1 MLNIKPTNK
10 SSSNRGHNYVGDQN
24 SNGLASATTSLRPK
38 LEQDARGQF
47 PISLPTNRKITYET
61 AATRSTPIISSGLL
75 AAGGNANLHQPGQT
89 LGGQRLNEQDDDFTI
104 VTTQEFDE
112 DNFDL
117 RLCKAEG
124 SMRSTDDSLHPPE
137 VQQTLGRVEYN
148 MQSEILI
155 KPKRLYL
162 PAEIPSGPKLRP
174 KKPIDGLMNIEET
187 LVSPDA
193 VYSTPPKKSKA
204 PIFFGKPRED
214 GELTNQRQ
222 QVAEGD
228 ASQAKGTLASAE
240 INKKT
245 CMELR
250 TGLIKH
256 SSEYLD
262 IMLSEE
268 F

>member
-1 MLNIKPTNK
+1 MLNLKPANK
-10 SSSNRGHNYVGDQN
+10 SSSNRGHNYVNDQN
-24 SNGLASATTSLRPK
+24 SNGVTSATTSLRPK

-47 PISLPTNRKITYET
+47 PINLPTNRKITYDT
-61 AATRSTPIISSGLL
+61 VATRSTPVITSGLSIVGSGRTFHL
-75 AAGGNANLHQPGQT
+75 AGEGVAQQQNAD
-89 LGGQRLNEQDDDFTI
+89 QDDDFTI
-104 VTTQEFDE
+104 ITTQEFDE

-137 VQQTLGRVEYN
+137 VRQTLGPDERS
-148 MQSEILI
+148 MQSEGFI

-162 PAEIPSGPKLRP
+162 PAEIPIAPKPRP
-174 KKPIDGLMNIEET
+174 KMSVDSQMNVEEIHI
-187 LVSPDA
+187 SPDA
-193 VYSTPPKKSKA
+193 VYSTPPKKSKT
-204 PIFFGKPRED
+204 PVFFGKVREESD
-214 GELTNQRQ
+214 TPNPRQ
-222 QVAEGD
+222 QTIEGD
-228 ASQAKGTLASAE
+228 ASQGKVGPVSSE

>member
-1 MLNIKPTNK
+1 MLNLKPANK
-10 SSSNRGHNYVGDQN
+10 SSSNRGHNYVNEHN

-47 PISLPTNRKITYET
+47 PINLPTNRKITYDN
-61 AATRSTPIISSGLL
+61 AATRSTPLITSGMLS
-75 AAGGNANLHQPGQT
+75 AGGNTSSYLPAQDPGT
-89 LGGQRLNEQDDDFTI
+89 QRFTDQDDDFKI

-137 VQQTLGRVEYN
+137 VQQILGRVEYN

-162 PAEIPSGPKLRP
+162 PAEIPSAPKLRP
-174 KKPIDGLMNIEET
+174 KVPIDGLMNTEET
-187 LVSPDA
+187 VISPDA
-193 VYSTPPKKSKA
+193 VYSTPPKKPKT
-204 PIFFGKPRED
+204 PVFFGKPRED
-214 GELTNQRQ
+214 PDSSIQRQ
-222 QVAEGD
+222 QSAEGD
-228 ASQAKGTLASAE
+228 KSQMKGGHSSAE